1 MSLTPQHKKTKKLT
15 DTDRIVTCQQR
26 SMGRAHGHSL
36 DLQGVD
42 GGGCDGGEHVDLF
55 DQPLQHA
62 VAVDLIQTQLVV
74 PAASPSANTSTD
86 ADHKGLIGTLIS
98 LKDSRAQEL
107 CESRGGRPGLPV
119 PNSHYGLYGRKAKL
133 NIVCLSEL
141 RGCVKVK
148 VTIPGSPSLLVFMVS
163 MDIKQH
169 WTFCVSQSSGAAW
182 KSRWPFWAHCPWWS
196 IWSLWM

>member
-1 MSLTPQHKKTKKLT
+1 
-15 DTDRIVTCQQR
+15 
-26 SMGRAHGHSL
+26 MGRAHGHSL

-42 GGGCDGGEHVDLF
+42 GGRCDGGEHVDLF

-98 LKDSRAQEL
+98 LKDSRAREL

-119 PNSHYGLYGRKAKL
+119 PDSHYGLYGRKTKL

-148 VTIPGSPSLLVFMVS
+148 VTIPGSPSLPVFMVGLYGHKATLNILCFS
-163 MDIKQH
+163 ELRGCVKVEVTILGSLSLVVYMVSVDVKQ
-169 WTFCVSQSSGAAW
+169 C
-182 KSRWPFWAHCPWWS
+182 
-196 IWSLWM
+196 